1 MSAAPGPTLDQRRAR
16 HAWDAVARIRNDSKA
31 RPSASS
37 YAREA
42 KRLPVRILTAGL
54 GHALA
59 FLDAKAGRDESANT
73 ALLRDVADW
82 VLNKREN
89 PDSAADRPAPNALIE
104 RIVASDATFLQIAT
118 DEVLAYL
125 QWLTRF
131 AEAEFGANDD

>member
-16 HAWDAVARIRNDSKA
+16 HAWDAVARIKSDPKA
-31 RPSASS
+31 RLN

-59 FLDAKAGRDESANT
+59 FLCAKAGSGKEIANT

-82 VLNKREN
+82 VLDKRGN

-104 RIVASDATFLQIAT
+104 KIVAKDATFLRITT

-131 AEAEFGANDD
+131 AEAEFGAHED